1 MNATVKADAATL
13 IAAYETYTSTVGALS
28 VPGLIC
34 SLTLQPYALSCLKSS
49 VLQGG
54 NPLGL
59 DVSHGPLVSVLLL
72 SYWDNCEDDER
83 IATTMR
89 GVLEKIKKDARE
101 SGTLVPYTF
110 MNYASQWQDPI
121 DSYGAENKAKLQEI
135 SKKYDSEGLFQSS
148 VPGGF
153 KIFP

>member
-1 MNATVKADAATL
+1 MNATIKADAATL
-13 IAAYETYTSTVGALS
+13 IIAYETYASAVGALS

-59 DVSHGPLVSVLLL
+59 GVSYGPLISVLLL
-72 SYWDNCEDDER
+72 SYWDNREDDEN
-83 IATTMR
+83 IATIMR
-89 GVLEKIKKDARE
+89 KVLEKIEGDAKERD
-101 SGTLVPYTF
+101 TLVPYTF

-121 DSYGAENKAKLQEI
+121 GSYGAENKAKLQEI
-135 SKKYDSEGLFQSS
+135 SKKYDSEGFFQSS

>member
-13 IAAYETYTSTVGALS
+13 IAAYEIYTTTVGALS
-28 VPGLIC
+28 VTGLIC

-49 VLQGG
+49 AVQGG

-59 DVSHGPLVSVLLL
+59 NVSQGPLVSVLLL
-72 SYWDNCEDDER
+72 SYWENREDDET

-89 GVLEKIKKDARE
+89 EVLEKIKKDAEVRE
-101 SGTLVPYTF
+101 TLVPYTF

-121 DSYGAENKAKLQEI
+121 GSYGAENKAKLQEV
-135 SKKYDSEGLFQSS
+135 SKKYDPEGLFQSS

-153 KIFP
+153 KLFL

>member
-13 IAAYETYTSTVGALS
+13 IAAYEFYTAAAGALS

-49 VLQGG
+49 ASQGG

-59 DVSHGPLVSVLLL
+59 DVSLGPLVSVLLL
-72 SYWDNCEDDER
+72 SYWDNREDDDK
-83 IATTMR
+83 IAETMR
-89 GVLEKIKKDARE
+89 GVLEKVQKDSADR
-101 SGTLVPYTF
+101 GTAVPYTF
-110 MNYASQWQDPI
+110 LNYASQWQDPI
-121 DSYGAENKAKLQEI
+121 GSYGAENKKMLQDV
-135 SKKYDSEGLFQSS
+135 SKKYDPEGLFQRS

-153 KIFP
+153 KLFA